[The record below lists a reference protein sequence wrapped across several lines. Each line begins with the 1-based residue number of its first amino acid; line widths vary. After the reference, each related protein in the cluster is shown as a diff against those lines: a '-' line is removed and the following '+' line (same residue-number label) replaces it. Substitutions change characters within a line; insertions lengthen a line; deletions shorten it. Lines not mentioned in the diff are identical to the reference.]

1 MSLRSYVRAAIGPP
15 PLNAGKVHSAG
26 FDRWRGE
33 FIQPKCASMLYETVT
48 SWRAPA
54 IVALLVVLT
63 AHVIPAQVSSDT
75 PDLAIYA
82 RIRDE
87 GTARS
92 HVMTYAS
99 ELMDSIGPRLTGSP
113 GLERAI
119 SWAMTELMAAG
130 SSNVRKESWGEFGMG
145 WRQRNVWVR
154 LVQPYAANFVV
165 APGPWSPATPGE
177 ITADVVL
184 VHGFSDERGFAP
196 LRGKLRGKIVLFG
209 RASSLPETFPIEQPL
224 SERLTDTTLAELAR
238 NPSNASSD
246 SNETAERGFANA
258 LFAERISRFF
268 ADEGV
273 RAVMVPSGN
282 NSRGGASGGTLYA
295 DWNANLGMYAYQKT
309 HAMRVPLVI
318 VAVEEYLRMVR
329 LLDLKVPVKVAMN
342 VDVELTG
349 DHVEGFNVLADIPG
363 VDERRKNEVVMV
375 TAHLDSWAAATG
387 ATDDG
392 AGVVIVM
399 EAMRILHAL
408 HVQPTRTIRVALWTG
423 EEQGLLGSA
432 AYVKRYIADLPRAA
446 TAAQLRIPE
455 AMRQRLGPIVPKPD
469 HARLSA
475 VYNVDLGGGRVRGV
489 GLSGNVALVPIFE
502 RWLAPLQDLG
512 VTLVTLRP
520 WCPGDCRPFAEAGIP
535 TPGIIQDP
543 LEYDTRTHHTN
554 SDTYDRLVPDDLRQ
568 AAIVMATLLYNTAMR
583 DQMLPRLPATALP
596 N

>member
-1 MSLRSYVRAAIGPP
+1 MVY
-15 PLNAGKVHSAG
+15 K
-26 FDRWRGE
+26 
-33 FIQPKCASMLYETVT
+33 TVT
-48 SWRAPA
+48 SWRAAA

-63 AHVIPAQVSSDT
+63 AHVMVAQVSSDT

-99 ELMDSIGPRLTGSP
+99 ELMDGIGPRLTGSP

-119 SWAMTELMAAG
+119 SWAMTELTAGG

-154 LVQPYAANFVV
+154 LVQPYAANFIV

-177 ITADVVL
+177 LTADVVA
-184 VHGFSDERGFAP
+184 VHGFRDESGFAP

-209 RASSLPETFPIEQPL
+209 RAPSMPETFPIEQPL
-224 SERLTDTTLAELAR
+224 SERLTDATLAELGQ
-238 NPSNASSD
+238 NPSTASSD
-246 SNETAERGFANA
+246 PNA
-258 LFAERISRFF
+258 AADSGYAMFAERIARFF

-273 RAVMVPSGN
+273 RAVIVPSGN
-282 NSRGGASGGTLYA
+282 NPRGGASGGTLYA
-295 DWNANLGMYAYQKT
+295 DWNANFGFSAYQKA

-318 VAVEEYLRMVR
+318 VAVEEFLRIMR
-329 LLDLKVPVKVAMN
+329 LVDLKVPVKIAMN
-342 VDVELTG
+342 VDVEFTG

-392 AGVVIVM
+392 AGVVIAM
-399 EAMRILHAL
+399 EAMRMLHAL
-408 HVQPTRTIRVALWTG
+408 HVQPARTIRVALWTG

-432 AYVKRYIADLPRAA
+432 AYVKRYIADLTRA
-446 TAAQLRIPE
+446 TSVEQLQLPE
-455 AMRQRLGPIVPKPD
+455 AMRQRVGPIAPKPD

-475 VYNVDLGGGRVRGV
+475 VYNVDSGGGRVRGI
-489 GLSGNVALVPIFE
+489 GLAGNAALVPIFQQ
-502 RWLAPLQDLG
+502 WLAPLHDLG

-520 WCPGDCRPFAEAGIP
+520 WCPGDCRPFAQAGIP

-583 DQMLPRLPATALP
+583 DQMLPRLPMTALP